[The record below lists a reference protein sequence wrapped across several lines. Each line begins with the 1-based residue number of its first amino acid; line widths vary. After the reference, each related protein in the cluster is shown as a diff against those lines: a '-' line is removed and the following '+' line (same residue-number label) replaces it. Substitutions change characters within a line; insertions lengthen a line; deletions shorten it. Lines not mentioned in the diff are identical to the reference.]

1 MLLLVKE
8 IKGIKMAIKT
18 KHIEVVSYNPAWPE
32 MFTAEAARLCQ
43 ALADNC
49 IAVHHIGSTSVT
61 GLDAKPIIDI
71 IAVVKNT
78 ADSIAAFESIGYT
91 FKGEMHIPFRFY
103 FSKTG
108 AIKFHLHVYE
118 AGNPETELN
127 LTFTNYLRNNPDVCA
142 EYAALKAL
150 LLTRKESFQKDPSR
164 FSGYTLGKHD
174 FIRGVLQRAGFNRTR
189 LMHCMHDYEW
199 ETAKAFRQKY
209 FFDKVSV
216 TDPYTWTF
224 NHPDHVHFVFS
235 RGVDIVGYAHIQK
248 WKDARAALRIIVI
261 DESAR
266 GLGLGAE
273 FLKLCE
279 TWLHAQGIKILCTE
293 SSPET
298 HGFYVKHGYVDMPF
312 NDPDGDKNFPQDVS
326 LGKVL

>member
-1 MLLLVKE
+1 
-8 IKGIKMAIKT
+8 MAIKT

-32 MFTAEAARLCQ
+32 MFTTEAACLRQ
-43 ALADNC
+43 AFGDNC

-78 ADSIAAFESIGYT
+78 ADSIAALESIGYT

-103 FSKTG
+103 FSKIG

-118 AGNPETELN
+118 EDNPEIELN
-127 LTFTNYLRNNPDVCA
+127 LTFTNYLRNNPDACTD
-142 EYAALKAL
+142 YAALKAQL
-150 LLTRKESFQKDPSR
+150 LLRTESFQKDPSR
-164 FSGYTLGKHD
+164 FSGYTLGKHE
-174 FIRGVLQRAGFNRTR
+174 FIRGVLQKAEFDRTR
-189 LMHCMHDYEW
+189 LMHCLHDYEW
-199 ETAKAFRQKY
+199 EMAKALRKTY
-209 FFDKVSV
+209 FFDKIPVS
-216 TDPYTWTF
+216 DPYAWTF

-261 DESAR
+261 DEAER
-266 GLGLGAE
+266 GLGLGTE

-279 TWLHAQGIKILCTE
+279 TWLRSQGIQTLHME

-298 HGFYVKHGYVDMPF
+298 HGFYVSQGYAAMPF
-312 NDPDGDKNFPQDVS
+312 NDPDGDKDFPQDIS